1 MQCDRSSST
10 CCANNTTVFV
20 CPLHSTPCDRLYVH
34 LDSNFEPAI
43 RKIEQSL
50 IKCFLVVAVKKN
62 RRDKASKRT
71 GRMHGI
77 WATVI

>member
-1 MQCDRSSST
+1 MLCDRSSST
-10 CCANNTTVFV
+10 CCANNTTVL
-20 CPLHSTPCDRLYVH
+20 CPLLSTPCDRLYVH
-34 LDSNFEPAI
+34 LDSHFEPAI

-50 IKCFLVVAVKKN
+50 IKCLLVVAVKKN